1 MKKIMN
7 WVLAAT
13 RPLVLTMVLCGATA
27 FIACTNEDNP
37 VTPTDDNLA
46 DKIIGSWIHT
56 ATDGALTPTNR
67 KSIHTFV
74 KTDSGL
80 KMYNTIAV
88 TGDND
93 PWWVYQQE
101 MDVTIEGNHITMK
114 TTYDDGKKVVTELDV
129 TTISASGMEYQTV
142 THIIQPDGQ
151 QIDIDSRRE
160 VFTRVTR
167 DYSND
172 VLGTWEGSIQQ
183 GQSVYDDNLT
193 HRWEFKADGT
203 YVYYCC
209 DEGQWQV
216 SADTKNEY
224 FVDGTLICTR
234 WTDPVNYP
242 GQELREWW
250 EITSIENGVMTW
262 KALREKEDG
271 TTYVVTFT
279 MQRVEED

>member
-1 MKKIMN
+1 MKHKLFTL
-7 WVLAAT
+7 LAAI
-13 RPLVLTMVLCGATA
+13 LICGSTA
-27 FIACTNEDNP
+27 FTACTNEDNP
-37 VTPTDDNLA
+37 VTPIDNLA
-46 DKIIGSWIHT
+46 EKIIGSWIHT
-56 ATDGALTPTNR
+56 ATDGTYTPTNR

-74 KTDSGL
+74 KTGSGL
-80 KMYNTIAV
+80 KMYNTIAI

-262 KALREKEDG
+262 KALREEADG
-271 TTYVVTFT
+271 TRHTIEFKMTK
-279 MQRVEED
+279 VE

>member
-1 MKKIMN
+1 MKKILN

-27 FIACTNEDNP
+27 FTACTNEDNP

-129 TTISASGMEYQTV
+129 TTISATGMEYQTV

>member
-1 MKKIMN
+1 MN

-27 FIACTNEDNP
+27 FTACTNEDNP

-129 TTISASGMEYQTV
+129 TTISATGMEYQTV

-209 DEGQWQV
+209 DEGQWTV

>member
-1 MKKIMN
+1 MKQFKDFKNLSIAMLMAA
-7 WVLAAT
+7 VLFT
-13 RPLVLTMVLCGATA
+13 
-27 FIACTNEDNP
+27 ACTNEDNP
-37 VTPTDDNLA
+37 VTPIDNLA
-46 DKIIGSWIHT
+46 EKIIGSWIHT
-56 ATDGALTPTNR
+56 ATDGTYTPTNR

-74 KTDSGL
+74 KTGSGL
-80 KMYNTIAV
+80 KMYNTIAI

-101 MDVTIEGNHITMK
+101 MDVTIEGNHITME

-129 TTISASGMEYQTV
+129 TKISASEMEYQTI

-151 QIDIDSRRE
+151 QIDIDSRKE
-160 VFTRVTR
+160 LFTRVTK
-167 DYSND
+167 DYTDD
-172 VLGTWEGSIQQ
+172 VLGTWEGSIQE
-183 GQSVYDDNLT
+183 GQSAYDDNLE

-209 DEGQWQV
+209 DEGQWKV
-216 SADTKNEY
+216 SANTKNEY

-262 KALREKEDG
+262 KALREEADG
-271 TTYVVTFT
+271 TRHTIEFKMTKVN
-279 MQRVEED
+279 

>member
-13 RPLVLTMVLCGATA
+13 LVCGATA
-27 FIACTNEDNP
+27 FTACTNEDNP

-129 TTISASGMEYQTV
+129 TTISATGMEYQTV

-209 DEGQWQV
+209 DEGQWTV

>member
-1 MKKIMN
+1 
-7 WVLAAT
+7 
-13 RPLVLTMVLCGATA
+13 
-27 FIACTNEDNP
+27 
-37 VTPTDDNLA
+37 
-46 DKIIGSWIHT
+46 
-56 ATDGALTPTNR
+56 
-67 KSIHTFV
+67 
-74 KTDSGL
+74 
-80 KMYNTIAV
+80 
-88 TGDND
+88 
-93 PWWVYQQE
+93 
-101 MDVTIEGNHITMK
+101 
-114 TTYDDGKKVVTELDV
+114 
-129 TTISASGMEYQTV
+129 MEYQTV

-209 DEGQWQV
+209 DEGQWTV

-262 KALREKEDG
+262 KAVRTRQDG
-271 TTYVVTFT
+271 TTFVVTFT
-279 MQRVEED
+279 MQRVKED

>member
-1 MKKIMN
+1 MN

-27 FIACTNEDNP
+27 FTACTNEDNP

-114 TTYDDGKKVVTELDV
+114 TTYDDGKRVVTELDV
-129 TTISASGMEYQTV
+129 TTISATGMEYQTV

-209 DEGQWQV
+209 DEGQWTV